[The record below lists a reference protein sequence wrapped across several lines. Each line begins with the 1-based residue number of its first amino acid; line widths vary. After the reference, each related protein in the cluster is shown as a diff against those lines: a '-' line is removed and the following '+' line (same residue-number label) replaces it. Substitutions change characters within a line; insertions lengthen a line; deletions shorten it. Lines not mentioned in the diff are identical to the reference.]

1 MHQNINIY
9 ELLVMGITLHG
20 FFLAGLM
27 AIGQLIVNHKSI
39 KNILFFGL
47 FLNFTFFELHTLLY
61 QSQLLGHYIL
71 LNSLLVLAL
80 YSLGPLSYLLVRFV
94 LQNSFSFKA
103 VHLFHFFPMS
113 LAFISTIFALFF
125 FPAKATNIMP
135 GFFYN
140 QAHMYITSGG
150 SISVL
155 CYLIAIWK
163 NIQTQLIWKPDVI
176 KKEPVAQAFLGF
188 FIILF
193 LVQIFD
199 ILAVIS
205 NKTIFITLSS
215 VLISLTIILLF
226 LISFKYPNFYQT
238 AQLAAQKQK
247 ARRSYLQGMDLDQ
260 IETNLKTLM
269 IQNQMFLDEN
279 LSLNHLAECLNIS
292 PHQLSQFLNTRLNK
306 KFKIFVNEYRIAK
319 SKELLIQDKDVKILA
334 IALDVGFKSK
344 STFNA
349 SFLKM
354 TGKTPS
360 EYRNSN

>member
-1 MHQNINIY
+1 MNQNINIY

-20 FFLAGLM
+20 FFLAGMM
-27 AIGQLIVNHKSI
+27 AIGQLIVNHRSI

-61 QSQLLGHYIL
+61 QSQLLDHYIL
-71 LNSLLVLAL
+71 LNSLLVIAL
-80 YSLGPLSYLLVRFV
+80 YSLGPLSYLLVSFV
-94 LQNSFSFKA
+94 LQNSFYFKS
-103 VHLFHFFPMS
+103 VHLFHFFPVC
-113 LAFISTIFALFF
+113 LAFISTILILIFS
-125 FPAKATNIMP
+125 PAKPTNIMP

-140 QAHMYITSGG
+140 QAHMVITSGG

-155 CYLIAIWK
+155 CYLIAMWK
-163 NIQTQLIWKPDVI
+163 TIQTQLIWKPDVI
-176 KKEPVAQAFLGF
+176 KKEPVAQAILGF
-188 FIILF
+188 FIML
-193 LVQIFD
+193 LMGQIFD

-205 NKTIFITLSS
+205 NRTIFIILSS
-215 VLISLTIILLF
+215 VMISLTLILLF
-226 LISFKYPNFYQT
+226 LISFKYPDFYQT
-238 AQLAAQKQK
+238 AQKAAQKQK
-247 ARRSYLQGMDLDQ
+247 TRRSYLQGMDLDQ

-269 IQNQMFLDEN
+269 IKNEMFLDEN
-279 LSLNHLAECLNIS
+279 LSLKSLAECLNIS

-319 SKELLIQDKDVKILA
+319 SKELLIQDKELKILA
-334 IALDVGFKSK
+334 IALDVGFNSK

-349 SFLKM
+349 SFLKI